1 VPRSS
6 LIAVAAIVIVIF
18 VAGVYFLAGTPAANN
33 STQSSSSPSSTSIAP
48 PSTSAST
55 RTTSTTTIVKG
66 NIRLGTFG
74 SGSLPNL
81 SNAGQSAEWL
91 TSGLGYFQQAGVNV
105 TIVPLQSSAVI
116 LQALQANQV
125 DIADIGATEPVKLTA
140 LGQANFTAIMSVG
153 ASDCFTCT
161 GGFFIA
167 TKNSIANINQLQ
179 GANIGISGAGGSD
192 QVAAINVLKAMG
204 ASFNPSSAINWIAVN
219 TPAARVAGLQQGSL
233 DAVITSTQNMA
244 AIQAMSN
251 VHILVNSSTFLQ
263 YSPPAVPGLI
273 VKTSFLAGNTALL
286 QEFVTALIKGNRA
299 FASNQTAW
307 VSLAMKANS
316 ALNATAAA
324 TMYGGFAHGFSINGG
339 INMTRAQLGMNYL
352 YTTQEYITQS
362 VPVITAQRF
371 VNTTLVDNTLRVLG
385 VSSAFDG
392 IGRTVASAT
401 TTTAIVVQA
410 VVPLQRLAQRS
421 PLLRPAVR

>member
-1 VPRSS
+1 LGGVLRRSGVARSS
-6 LIAVAAIVIVIF
+6 YVAVAAIVIIILVGG
-18 VAGVYFLAGTPAANN
+18 AYFLVVAPAAN
-33 STQSSSSPSSTSIAP
+33 SSTST
-48 PSTSAST
+48 STSSSGTLTTSASKS
-55 RTTSTTTIVKG
+55 TTSTTTIVKG

-91 TSGLGYFQQAGVNV
+91 TNGLGYFQKAGVNV

-125 DIADIGATEPVKLTA
+125 DVADIGATEPVKLTA

-167 TKNSIANINQLQ
+167 TKNNIANINQLQ

-204 ASFNPSSAINWIAVN
+204 ANFNPSSAINWIAVN
-219 TPAARVAGLQQGSL
+219 TPAARIAGLQQGSL
-233 DAVITSTQNMA
+233 DAVITSTQNLA
-244 AIQAMSN
+244 AVEAMSN

-263 YSPPAVPGLI
+263 YSPPVVPGLI
-273 VKTSFLAGNTALL
+273 VKTSFLQGNTALL
-286 QEFVTALIKGNRA
+286 QEFVTALIKGNRE

-307 VSLAMKANS
+307 VSLAMKANP
-316 ALNATAAA
+316 ALNVTAAGA
-324 TMYGGFAHGFSINGG
+324 TYAGFAHGFSINGG
-339 INMTRAQLGMNYL
+339 INMTKTQLGMNYL
-352 YTTQEYITQS
+352 YTTQEYITQN
-362 VPVITAQRF
+362 VPMIGAQRF
-371 VNTTLVDNTLRVLG
+371 VNTTLVDNTLRMLG

-401 TTTAIVVQA
+401 TTTAIMVQA
-410 VVPLQRLAQRS
+410 VVPLQRLAGR
-421 PLLRPAVR
+421 